1 MTDLVAAP
9 ERSYRRKFRR
19 PPTTLIVGASIVAV
33 IVLLAI
39 FAPLVTSYNPTTIN
53 LLAPLQG
60 PSAAHWLGTDQ
71 LGRDIWTRL
80 VYGARTDLSVAFIAV
95 LAPFSVGTVLG
106 AFAGYLGGWLDNLIM
121 RIADVV
127 VAWESEAM
135 TASGQD
141 LQGMLASVADIL
153 QVLRDG
159 NERASDIATSLA
171 EVREAMRTRYQIAI
185 AAPPLSGMRRV
196 VRALPAGAA
205 VLWLDET
212 V

>member
-1 MTDLVAAP
+1 MRARLASTIDL
-9 ERSYRRKFRR
+9 
-19 PPTTLIVGASIVAV
+19 
-33 IVLLAI
+33 
-39 FAPLVTSYNPTTIN
+39 
-53 LLAPLQG
+53 
-60 PSAAHWLGTDQ
+60 LGTLDSATP
-71 LGRDIWTRL
+71 DEICP
-80 VYGARTDLSVAFIAV
+80 GAVVRSARWWPWDLPRVA
-95 LAPFSVGTVLG
+95 T
-106 AFAGYLGGWLDNLIM
+106 AGH
-121 RIADVV
+121 V
-127 VAWESEAM
+127 
-135 TASGQD
+135 
-141 LQGMLASVADIL
+141 L